1 MKFGCRSCGCDT
13 LKVKRHWQLDAL
25 AFVVRL
31 VLLSAVVAAA
41 PRTTLGEEANE
52 SPEITPADVFAG
64 VASVRAE
71 VELLRHYMG
80 KPRNEQPE
88 LGVKRAAPREVYFQ
102 ALTLFV
108 KADRFCFE
116 QMRQRT
122 PQVES
127 PAGEPQPEDVRRVVD
142 VVLDCVRQVKK
153 HYDVEL
159 KAATIEVEP
168 GKTPTDV
175 FAASCRPIGNSI
187 CFSTSGLHRATSFN
201 RSRWQWAIRP
211 SCSSRIPGRN

>member
-1 MKFGCRSCGCDT
+1 
-13 LKVKRHWQLDAL
+13 
-25 AFVVRL
+25 
-31 VLLSAVVAAA
+31 
-41 PRTTLGEEANE
+41 
-52 SPEITPADVFAG
+52 
-64 VASVRAE
+64 
-71 VELLRHYMG
+71 MG

-88 LGVKRAAPREVYFQ
+88 LGVKGAAPREVYFQ

-116 QMRQRT
+116 QTRQRT

-175 FAASCRPIGNSI
+175 FRSIVQANRQVNLLLDERFAPSDVFQQVTLAVGYTAQLLKPYPGAELIPEEPVFDPGKTPGDVYRRLLGCFENLREIAAASGSAGRHGPEKSNLPWPSW
-187 CFSTSGLHRATSFN
+187 RA
-201 RSRWQWAIRP
+201 
-211 SCSSRIPGRN
+211 